1 MMSHRSQRPAPHCA
15 LALRLA
21 LRLAVPALAVCML
34 SFGCVTHI
42 PASNRPATI
51 GKELID
57 LDRAHKDGLVSDDE
71 YASMRAEALRNFE
84 RIGETPVYPSFP
96 YRGGGSK

>member
-1 MMSHRSQRPAPHCA
+1 
-15 LALRLA
+15 
-21 LRLAVPALAVCML
+21 
-34 SFGCVTHI
+34 
-42 PASNRPATI
+42 I

>member
-1 MMSHRSQRPAPHCA
+1 MMSHRSQRPAPHCG
-15 LALRLA
+15 LA

-34 SFGCVTHI
+34 SLGCVTHI
-42 PASNRPATI
+42 PASNRPASI

-84 RIGETPVYPSFP
+84 RIGETPVHPSFP